1 MSTGTLAMIPRLED
15 KYESSTVQQ
24 SSFSSQQQSFS
35 SSNSASHQQSISS
48 SSTTSQQQFQSSS
61 VQQSSS
67 SHFSS
72 SFEQKQESST
82 SATAVET
89 GPHMVAMP
97 PQDMAPPGLQHSN
110 EIEERELETKGPKA
124 VDTQRSPE
132 HSTTLKEQQARTD
145 SQVTFVLAFHSLILT
160 IIDK

>member
-35 SSNSASHQQSISS
+35 SSNSASHHQSISS

-82 SATAVET
+82 SAATAVAT
-89 GPHMVAMP
+89 GPSMVAMP
-97 PQDMAPPGLQHSN
+97 QHDIAPRLQHSN
-110 EIEERELETKGPKA
+110 ETVEERELETKEPKT
-124 VDTQRSPE
+124 VNTQRSPE
-132 HSTTLKEQQARTD
+132 HNTTLKEQQARTD
-145 SQVTFVLAFHSLILT
+145 SQVAFVLAFHLLILT
-160 IIDK
+160 VT

>member
-1 MSTGTLAMIPRLED
+1 MMSTGTLAMIPRLED

-35 SSNSASHQQSISS
+35 SSNSASHHHQSISS

-61 VQQSSS
+61 VQQQSSS

-72 SFEQKQESST
+72 SFEQKQEKSST

-89 GPHMVAMP
+89 GPPIMP
-97 PQDMAPPGLQHSN
+97 PQDMDPHLQHSN
-110 EIEERELETKGPKA
+110 EIEERELETKETKA

-132 HSTTLKEQQARTD
+132 HNTTLKEQQARTD
-145 SQVTFVLAFHSLILT
+145 SQVL
-160 IIDK
+160 K